1 MAETESN
8 KKTKWIVV
16 SIFIIVLLNTCFNL
30 EKFPSYY
37 WSEGV
42 YIERGINFIKQGQ
55 VYSDP
60 SFIDHPPLGWII
72 PSLVFKVLN
81 FPDSIVSMQMSSS
94 APDVERTI
102 IFLALI
108 PRLIGVIFTMATAIL
123 VYKISLA
130 IYGNKNMAIFSLA
143 SFAMIP
149 AMWPFRNL
157 QLDPIMITF
166 VLLSLFILLPKDLN
180 RKISGVVLER
190 QVPFKIVISGV
201 LFGIA
206 ILVKFT
212 AIFFLPSI
220 ILFAIG
226 YGLNSFRS
234 TQPGSVSHSNNST
247 AVQITRKRRILFGVL
262 WIIPVLGFIFS
273 LLLFFV
279 TNQHTLHNLV
289 STQLWQ
295 IGRQSFLPPWIALL
309 LLFIASPVALCFGII
324 GLARTLLDKD
334 HRIFGVAGVPYLGFL
349 FRGGYIEWT
358 HVIPMLPLLSIYA
371 GKPLYQLAPK
381 IFCRSRLAKKSTN
394 DFGYRI
400 NYFVIGL
407 CIASL
412 CATIWFASFDETKP
426 SREAIQFMIS
436 ILPKNALLVTD
447 PGYGWIISVYRPDLN
462 VVDYYALNKMSDIP
476 DSFYIADRPNSLSYD
491 PTLKNSEALFD
502 KACPVKEFNNDL
514 SDNSF
519 HPYFLVP
526 NKWWDVKVKYYNAK
540 GCTNS

>member
-72 PSLVFKVLN
+72 PSLVFKVLD
-81 FPDSIVSMQMSSS
+81 FPESIISMQMSSGAS
-94 APDVERTI
+94 DVERTI

-108 PRLIGVIFTMATAIL
+108 PRLIGVIFTMTTAIL

-157 QLDPIMITF
+157 QLDPLMITF

-180 RKISGVVLER
+180 RKITGGVLER
-190 QVPFKIVISGV
+190 QVSVKIVISGV
-201 LFGIA
+201 FFGIA
-206 ILVKFT
+206 VLVKLT

-220 ILFAIG
+220 ILFAMG

-234 TQPGSVSHSNNST
+234 SHPDSITYPDKNT
-247 AVQITRKRRILFGVL
+247 AVQITRKRRILFGIL
-262 WIIPVLGFIFS
+262 WLIPVLGFVFS
-273 LLLFFV
+273 LLIFFII
-279 TNQHTLHNLV
+279 NQHTLHNLV

-295 IGRQSFLPPWIALL
+295 MSRQSFLPVWIALP
-309 LLFIASPVALCFGII
+309 LLFIASPVGLCFGII
-324 GLARTLLDKD
+324 GLARTLLNKD
-334 HRIFGVAGVPYLGFL
+334 HRVLGIAGVPYLGFL

-358 HVIPMLPLLSIYA
+358 HAIPMLPLLSIYA
-371 GKPLYQLAPK
+371 GKPLYQLAQK
-381 IFCRSRLAKKSTN
+381 IFCNSRLAKKSTN
-394 DFGYRI
+394 DF
-400 NYFVIGL
+400 
-407 CIASL
+407 
-412 CATIWFASFDETKP
+412 
-426 SREAIQFMIS
+426 
-436 ILPKNALLVTD
+436 
-447 PGYGWIISVYRPDLN
+447 
-462 VVDYYALNKMSDIP
+462 
-476 DSFYIADRPNSLSYD
+476 
-491 PTLKNSEALFD
+491 
-502 KACPVKEFNNDL
+502 
-514 SDNSF
+514 
-519 HPYFLVP
+519 
-526 NKWWDVKVKYYNAK
+526 
-540 GCTNS
+540 